1 MKKFLVLVISLML
14 FVGCGPSTSSSSQS
28 SSTKNATE
36 IRESNRD
43 KNNGDDS
50 KIREINEAYA
60 VIGDEDKRKEYDDQN
75 SMGGFGNMFSGFGN
89 GFSGFNFKQMAR
101 DINMNI
107 TITLEEAYYGCKH
120 PINVNGKLYTVDVP
134 KGITNGRMLRIE
146 GLGQAGYNIYGQPAK
161 GDLIV
166 RVNVQTSD
174 KFSLTSMTNGT
185 TVLEMMQ
192 AIDWIDAILGTE
204 MVVKVFDR
212 DVKVRVPKFTQN
224 GGYVMVGGQGFH
236 KYNSDELGS
245 LRVNFI
251 VRMPKSLTDAQIKQL
266 QKIKES
272 LD

>member
-1 MKKFLVLVISLML
+1 MGKSYYDVLGVKS
-14 FVGCGPSTSSSSQS
+14 
-28 SSTKNATE
+28 NATQDE
-36 IRESNRD
+36 IKKAYRNLCKKYHPD
-43 KNNGDDS
+43 KNKGDDT
-50 KIREINEAYA
+50 KIKEVNEAYA
-60 VIGDEDKRKEYDDQN
+60 VIGDETKRKEYDAQN
-75 SMGGFGNMFSGFGN
+75 SMGGFGS

-107 TITLEEAYYGCKH
+107 TITLEDAYYGCKH

-204 MVVKVFDR
+204 MTVKVFDR
-212 DVKVRVPKFTQN
+212 SVKVRVPKFTQN

-251 VRMPKSLTDAQIKQL
+251 VRMPKSLTDEQIKQL

-272 LD
+272 LE